1 MNEENSIVAGIRPRR
16 TLRTLKTK
24 SQTKRAVIR
33 IVPISASNA
42 AFLSVMAGITV
53 QKVDVAQWVDDIAF
67 LYMDIRLR
75 HQRNKTTV
83 GRWLLSHLLTCYTG
97 GIPGDCSKLLSF
109 RNIKKA
115 IRRGAANSPQHLHSR
130 AM

>member
-1 MNEENSIVAGIRPRR
+1 
-16 TLRTLKTK
+16 LKMK

-53 QKVDVAQWVDDIAF
+53 RKIDVAQWVDDIAF

-83 GRWLLSHLLTCYTG
+83 GRRFLQ
-97 GIPGDCSKLLSF
+97 IF
-109 RNIKKA
+109 
-115 IRRGAANSPQHLHSR
+115 
-130 AM
+130 

>member
-53 QKVDVAQWVDDIAF
+53 RKVDVAQWVDDRTF

-83 GRWLLSHLLTCYTG
+83 GRW
-97 GIPGDCSKLLSF
+97 F
-109 RNIKKA
+109 
-115 IRRGAANSPQHLHSR
+115 LHIS
-130 AM
+130 

>member
-24 SQTKRAVIR
+24 SRTKRAVIR

-42 AFLSVMAGITV
+42 AFLTVMAGITV
-53 QKVDVAQWVDDIAF
+53 GKVEVDDVAF

-83 GRWLLSHLLTCYTG
+83 GRW
-97 GIPGDCSKLLSF
+97 F
-109 RNIKKA
+109 
-115 IRRGAANSPQHLHSR
+115 LHIS
-130 AM
+130 

>member
-1 MNEENSIVAGIRPRR
+1 MRSSLRRWRWTQGDRRRRVANRR
-16 TLRTLKTK
+16 
-24 SQTKRAVIR
+24 
-33 IVPISASNA
+33 VPISASNA

-83 GRWLLSHLLTCYTG
+83 GRWFLYIS
-97 GIPGDCSKLLSF
+97 
-109 RNIKKA
+109 
-115 IRRGAANSPQHLHSR
+115 
-130 AM
+130 

>member
-16 TLRTLKTK
+16 TLRTK

-42 AFLSVMAGITV
+42 AFLSVMAV
-53 QKVDVAQWVDDIAF
+53 RKVDVAQWVDDVAF

-83 GRWLLSHLLTCYTG
+83 GRW
-97 GIPGDCSKLLSF
+97 F
-109 RNIKKA
+109 
-115 IRRGAANSPQHLHSR
+115 LHIS
-130 AM
+130 